1 MVMVPEYF
9 KEFQEF
15 WNEMVKNQREL
26 VKNLLSSFEF
36 LSKFNILRKDVAVFR
51 AKVQSGGRISI
62 PEADR
67 QALGIKEGDLV
78 KVIVIKEEGGD
89 WNGI

>member
-9 KEFQEF
+9 KEFQKF
-15 WNEMVKNQREL
+15 WG
-26 VKNLLSSFEF
+26 EF
-36 LSKFNILRKDVAVFR
+36 LKTQEEMLRNLTSMFDFSLKFNVLRNDIAVFR

-67 QALGIKEGDLV
+67 QALNIKEGDVV
-78 KVIVIKEEGGD
+78 KVIIVKEGGD
-89 WNGI
+89 